1 MYICTYIHGYVIDNK
16 LSWQVLSTY
25 LHAGQ
30 SQSRRNCNLRW
41 KLIKV
46 HDASHNNNNT
56 NNRWQTSW
64 FRNSTF
70 PPSIYERR
78 RRLLLLSV
86 NDDHH
91 HRHYRHCSS
100 DQLYRLKYTYI
111 WWSAIFVYY
120 INVHYQCWF
129 IIISREEEEEE
140 IEYSIVPPPPPSID
154 CDIIVVREEWILSLQ
169 ANQNG
174 VTTNLRCEPPTH
186 PVLVDI
192 ARYVVS
198 PVASVVINQQR
209 KRLHRW

>member
-1 MYICTYIHGYVIDNK
+1 MLLVRINMYICTYIHGYVVYNK

-46 HDASHNNNNT
+46 HDASPNNNNNT
-56 NNRWQTSW
+56 NNRWKTSW

-86 NDDHH
+86 NDHH
-91 HRHYRHCSS
+91 HQRHYRHCSS
-100 DQLYRLKYTYI
+100 DQLYRLKYTFDGVPSYM
-111 WWSAIFVYY
+111 Y

-129 IIISREEEEEE
+129 IIISREEEEET
-140 IEYSIVPPPPPSID
+140 EYSIVPPPPPSID

-169 ANQNG
+169 ANQKWRHN
-174 VTTNLRCEPPTH
+174 
-186 PVLVDI
+186 
-192 ARYVVS
+192 
-198 PVASVVINQQR
+198 
-209 KRLHRW
+209 